1 VLVAGGGTGGHL
13 FPGLAVAAAFAEA
26 VPGTEVAFAG
36 TTRGLE
42 ARVIPARGY
51 RLFTLP
57 VMGLVGKGILRRL
70 LGLAVLPSALA
81 AAGRVL
87 REFRPDLVV
96 GVGGYASAP
105 VLFMAGLF
113 RLPRVVLEQNA
124 VPGVTN
130 RIFGPH
136 VARVFLTFDAARER
150 FKGGHFACPG
160 NPVRAELLDAKRDR
174 LPGRLGPP
182 GAPPHLLVFGGSQG
196 ARALNDAMLEAAPGL
211 LADLPGLT
219 ITHQTGHL
227 DLERVQAAYA
237 DLGERANAA
246 AFIDDMGA
254 AYAAADLVV
263 CRAGATTVAELT
275 ALGLPSILVPYP
287 YAAHDHQ
294 SANARLLAE
303 AGAAV
308 FLPQGALTGES
319 LETLIRGLLQNR
331 DRLATMGAAAKAL
344 GRPNAARE
352 IVAECLRLLP
362 TGVAVP

>member
-1 VLVAGGGTGGHL
+1 MAGGGTGGHL

-26 VPGTEVAFAG
+26 VSGTQVAFAG
-36 TTRGLE
+36 TARGLE
-42 ARVIPARGY
+42 ARVVPQRGY

-57 VMGLVGKGILRRL
+57 VMGLVGKGVLRRL

-81 AAGRVL
+81 AAAAVL

-105 VLFMAGLF
+105 VLFVAGLF
-113 RLPRVVLEQNA
+113 RVPRVILEQNA

-136 VARVFLTFDAARER
+136 VARVFLTFDAARAR
-150 FKGGHFACPG
+150 FKGGTFACPG
-160 NPVRAELLDAKRDR
+160 NPVRAELLSAGRDKAAD
-174 LPGRLGPP
+174 
-182 GAPPHLLVFGGSQG
+182 APPHLLVFGGSQG
-196 ARALNDAMLEAAPGL
+196 ARALNDAMLEAAPRL
-211 LADLPGLT
+211 LADTPGLT
-219 ITHQTGHL
+219 ITHQTGHA
-227 DLERVQAAYA
+227 DLERVRAAYEP
-237 DLGERANAA
+237 LGRRATAV
-246 AFIDDMGA
+246 AFIDAMGE

-275 ALGLPSILVPYP
+275 ALGLPSVLVPYP
-287 YAAHDHQ
+287 HAAHDHQ

-308 FLPQGALTGES
+308 LLPQTELSGA
-319 LETLIRGLLQNR
+319 TLLKAAHDLLQNR
-331 DRLATMGAAAKAL
+331 GRLATMGAAAKAL
-344 GRPNAARE
+344 GRPDAARE

-362 TGVAVP
+362 AGAGAAP

>member
-1 VLVAGGGTGGHL
+1 VAGGGTGGHL

-36 TTRGLE
+36 TMRGLE
-42 ARVIPARGY
+42 ARLIPARGY

-70 LGLAVLPSALA
+70 LGLAILPSALA

-105 VLFMAGLF
+105 VLLMAGLF

-150 FKGGHFACPG
+150 FKGGKFVCPG

-174 LPGRLGPP
+174 PAS
-182 GAPPHLLVFGGSQG
+182 APPHLLVFGGSQG

-275 ALGLPSILVPYP
+275 ALGLPSVLVPYP
-287 YAAHDHQ
+287 HAAHDHQ

-352 IVAECLRLLP
+352 IVAECLRLLS

>member
-1 VLVAGGGTGGHL
+1 MAGGGTGGHL

-36 TTRGLE
+36 TMRGLE
-42 ARVIPARGY
+42 ARLIPARGY

-70 LGLAVLPSALA
+70 LGLAILPSALA

-105 VLFMAGLF
+105 VLLMAGLF

-150 FKGGHFACPG
+150 FKGGKFVCPG

-174 LPGRLGPP
+174 PAS
-182 GAPPHLLVFGGSQG
+182 APPHLLVFGGSQG

-275 ALGLPSILVPYP
+275 ALGLPSVLVPYP
-287 YAAHDHQ
+287 HAAHDHQ

-352 IVAECLRLLP
+352 IVAECLRLLS